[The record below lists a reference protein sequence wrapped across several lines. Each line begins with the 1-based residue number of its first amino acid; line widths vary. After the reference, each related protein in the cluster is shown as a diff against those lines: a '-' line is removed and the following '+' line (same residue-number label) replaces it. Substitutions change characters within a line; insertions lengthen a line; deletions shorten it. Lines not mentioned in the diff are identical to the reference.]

1 MTSSSRPIDSPL
13 RSEIGR
19 LSSCDRRKVTLLS
32 AGALGPAAPGGGVV
46 VIGGLLLLVTSSP
59 ASLEFLPCRPPP
71 PSHRRGEVPGSGG
84 AFSPPAP
91 ESPHSRAP
99 PP

>member
-46 VIGGLLLLVTSSP
+46 VIGGLFLLVTSSP

-71 PSHRRGEVPGSGG
+71 PSHRRRN
-84 AFSPPAP
+84 PPATGWP
-91 ESPHSRAP
+91 LPRRPRRLPPTPASP
-99 PP
+99 